1 MRGIWLKGMS
11 GMGKLVKTIAKTA
24 AIKKAVT
31 MMSIS
36 AGAVAVAGKT
46 FVNDYKR
53 KKRKQKGE
61 ITMKKSTFVS
71 ILVALAAVAGA
82 LGAAYLYLVKREQ
95 ELAEYEQMLFSEDFD
110 DNEDLNCDCGCD
122 CSCGYDCGCED
133 SAAAPAEAAAPI
145 EEAVSAVEA
154 AVEAPKAD

>member
-1 MRGIWLKGMS
+1 
-11 GMGKLVKTIAKTA
+11 MGKLVKTIAKTA

-31 MMSIS
+31 MASVT

-46 FVNDYKR
+46 LVHDYKR

-61 ITMKKSTFVS
+61 ITMKKSTFIS

-110 DNEDLNCDCGCD
+110 DAEEAGCDCGCD
-122 CSCGYDCGCED
+122 CGCGCADE
-133 SAAAPAEAAAPI
+133 AAPAEAPAEEAAPAEAAK
-145 EEAVSAVEA
+145 E
-154 AVEAPKAD
+154 D

>member
-1 MRGIWLKGMS
+1 
-11 GMGKLVKTIAKTA
+11 MGRLVKTIAKTA
-24 AIKKAVT
+24 VIKKAVT
-31 MMSIS
+31 MASLF
-36 AGAVAVAGKT
+36 AGAAGVAGKT
-46 FVNDYKR
+46 LVNDYKR

-110 DNEDLNCDCGCD
+110 DNEDFTCDCGCG
-122 CSCGYDCGCED
+122 CECGCGD
-133 SAAAPAEAAAPI
+133 SEIAPATEPVAAPAPQA
-145 EEAVSAVEA
+145 
-154 AVEAPKAD
+154 EAPAEEPKVD